1 MTKPSLSGIFRH
13 ASASH
18 DSGIAADDVAR
29 VAAGERLGAR
39 HDAVVEALAGSP
51 AGLLAYRALR
61 DSHAQIQALVAG
73 EQVVTA
79 MPARVPARRT
89 WRPGFAMAAGAM
101 GVALLAG
108 LMFRAGP
115 EPQVDRAATTAT
127 AAALDDVI
135 FSVSYESDGA
145 IVATS
150 SGEEPIFIDEF
161 GG

>member
-51 AGLLAYRALR
+51 AGLLANRARR
-61 DSHAQIQALVAG
+61 DSQAQIQALVAG

-79 MPARVPARRT
+79 MPVRMPARRT

-115 EPQVDRAATTAT
+115 EPQVDRAAT

-145 IVATS
+145 VASNS
-150 SGEEPIFIDEF
+150 SGEDPIFIDEF